1 MARLNK
7 KERELSRPGKQTKTG
22 APPIKMV
29 ISAQVRVSFVDPI
42 LVVICTNYHW
52 FPHSHRGR
60 DSPESWAR

>member
-42 LVVICTNYHW
+42 LVVICTNYH
-52 FPHSHRGR
+52 
-60 DSPESWAR
+60 